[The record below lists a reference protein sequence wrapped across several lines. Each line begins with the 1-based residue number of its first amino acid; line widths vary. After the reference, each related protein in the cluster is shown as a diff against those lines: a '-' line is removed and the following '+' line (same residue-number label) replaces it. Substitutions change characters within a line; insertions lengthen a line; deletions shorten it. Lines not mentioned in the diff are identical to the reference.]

1 MTQQLTLFERLGGA
15 DNLRTIVNDI
25 VDAHLINPL
34 IGTRF
39 SKLSSSEMEASK
51 QHAFE
56 FFAAGTGGPFEYT
69 GKDLRTT
76 HSGMN
81 ISEQEFLAVV
91 DDVVSVLTTHGVGP
105 QEQQEV
111 LYALYSLKG
120 DVIRL

>member
-1 MTQQLTLFERLGGA
+1 
-15 DNLRTIVNDI
+15 
-25 VDAHLINPL
+25 
-34 IGTRF
+34 
-39 SKLSSSEMEASK
+39 MEASK

-91 DDVVSVLTTHGVGP
+91 DDVVGQRRRGKQPPRAIGP
-105 QEQQEV
+105 
-111 LYALYSLKG
+111 
-120 DVIRL
+120 IRA